1 MIHRSFIFIE
11 QFWIEEASDCDFCV
25 CSLGP
30 LQLLATHLVRETMVV
45 ILDGW
50 IFEPLYL
57 KILKLYQK
65 NIHILF
71 LQKRKRAVVSGL
83 KYQTVGINHS
93 IPHPLSA
100 DVKSIVIATGIKNS
114 NLWETLGLLEH
125 MEVLVWCWAKSWK
138 NNLRL
143 IPTCYF

>member
-1 MIHRSFIFIE
+1 
-11 QFWIEEASDCDFCV
+11 
-25 CSLGP
+25 
-30 LQLLATHLVRETMVV
+30 
-45 ILDGW
+45 
-50 IFEPLYL
+50 
-57 KILKLYQK
+57 
-65 NIHILF
+65 
-71 LQKRKRAVVSGL
+71 
-83 KYQTVGINHS
+83 VGINHS